1 MALASLALCFA
12 LAAAGPDAG
21 AKPTLAPQSAVT
33 KPVPA
38 KPAAKPAA
46 SKPTPGKS
54 AEGGK
59 PPASAKGKAADARPA
74 EAKPAPGAAPPGG
87 GAVPLAEVVGRM
99 QKQYES
105 ATDFRARFTQKYTS
119 AATGR
124 ERALGG
130 ELLIK
135 KPGRMRWN
143 YETPTPQ
150 MYLANGQTFW
160 LYEPE
165 EKQAYKQDLKTSQ
178 LPAAVSFLMGRGKL
192 GDEFD
197 IAFAKELPGGDPKAY
212 RLALTPKKAQSTY
225 RAIYF
230 IVNPTTFLV
239 DQSILINAEGDVNAI
254 TFSDVKINT
263 KLGEDLFKWAPPAG
277 VRVIDA
283 NK

>member
-1 MALASLALCFA
+1 MALHSFVLWLA

-21 AKPTLAPQSAVT
+21 AQPAARPAAARPTSATPAKHPPATT
-33 KPVPA
+33 KPGKKA
-38 KPAAKPAA
+38 EAAKPA
-46 SKPTPGKS
+46 T
-54 AEGGK
+54 
-59 PPASAKGKAADARPA
+59 
-74 EAKPAPGAAPPGG
+74 EAKPAGAATG
-87 GAVPLAEVVGRM
+87 GALPLAEVVTRM
-99 QKQYES
+99 QKQYEGAS
-105 ATDFRARFTQKYTS
+105 DFRARFSQKYTS

-124 ERALGG
+124 ERTLAG
-130 ELLIK
+130 ELFIK

-165 EKQAYKQDLKTSQ
+165 EKQAYKQDLKSSQ

-197 IAFAKELPGGDPKAY
+197 ISFAKEVPGGDPKAY
-212 RLALTPKKAQSTY
+212 RLALKPKKAQSTY

-230 IVNPTTFLV
+230 IVNPTTFFV
-239 DQSILINAEGDVNAI
+239 DQSILINAEGDLNAI
-254 TFSDVKINT
+254 TFSDVKTNT
-263 KLGEDLFKWAPPAG
+263 KLGDDLFKWAPPPD

-283 NK
+283 NH